1 MDAVLSQDTAPRI
14 LRLVLGLLQKRG
26 GPTSVG
32 EDQNLR
38 DAGMTSLDMVNLM
51 LAVEGEFDLFIP
63 EAEMTPDNFSSVA
76 AIDTLVSSLLKAA

>member
-1 MDAVLSQDTAPRI
+1 MDAVLNQDTAPRI

-26 GPTSVG
+26 GPASVG
-32 EDQNLR
+32 QDQNLR

-63 EAEMTPDNFSSVA
+63 ETEMTPDNFSSVS

>member
-1 MDAVLSQDTAPRI
+1 MDAVLNQDTAPRI
-14 LRLVLGLLQKRG
+14 LHLVLGLLKKRG
-26 GPTSVG
+26 GPASVG

-63 EAEMTPDNFSSVA
+63 ETEMTPDNFSSVS
-76 AIDTLVSSLLKAA
+76 AIDTLVSTLLKAA